1 MARKSKKKKAE
12 EVKQLFDKADNAHR
26 HKWQYLMTK
35 CHDLFFRYLLTQK
48 KVMALSH

>member
-35 CHDLFFRYLLTQK
+35 CHDFFLGEQISK
-48 KVMALSH
+48 KQVMALSH